1 MRGGSG
7 STALDLRGAGGVT
20 FNGGET
26 SLSAYDYT
34 PPQDGLLYWLDASCP
49 STIHTNAAGTVTNW
63 SSRVADMPAGPFG
76 LAWGAVTY
84 DEAVPKFGGLPAVHF
99 AQHAGLVAQNE
110 TDTWTLFL
118 VACYDGA
125 QTQFAGLFGWYGKDF
140 GFRVV
145 DTTGKSVN
153 IGTGSAW
160 TRVGDYLRVN
170 KVQHTSLTT
179 SNITVPNTAPYVLS
193 CRLAGWQKTVAS
205 RVCRNALNGYLANN
219 RGAVQ
224 WIAEVIAYDRALSDE
239 EIGDVESYLYDKWVA
254 GGGVERNA
262 RVCNGTGGVALQG
275 GAVVNASA
283 PVALNAL
290 SAGSGGGT
298 VNGDVSLDGP
308 LVVEVDANGD
318 VQTVRINGDL
328 TIGASATVIVND
340 YTKTDKRERY
350 TVVSVSGNVTGT
362 FASTN
367 VDKPWHLYRVNGTW
381 YLLGVDGTTL
391 IFR

>member
-1 MRGGSG
+1 
-7 STALDLRGAGGVT
+7 
-20 FNGGET
+20 
-26 SLSAYDYT
+26 
-34 PPQDGLLYWLDASCP
+34 
-49 STIHTNAAGTVTNW
+49 
-63 SSRVADMPAGPFG
+63 MPAGPFG

-118 VACYDGA
+118 VSCYDGA

-239 EIGDVESYLYDKWVA
+239 EISDVESYLYDKWVA

-275 GAVVNASA
+275 GAVISASA

-290 SAGSGGGT
+290 SAELKRLDAAFRDIVAESPGKCLIFADRFPARYFVEEYGLDYFAAFPGCADDTEPSART
-298 VNGDVSLDGP
+298 VAFLIDRVRAEKTPAVLYIEYSDQRMADVICEETGCAKRLFHTCH
-308 LVVEVDANGD
+308 
-318 VQTVRINGDL
+318 TVSAADL
-328 TIGASATVIVND
+328 KAGAS
-340 YTKTDKRERY
+340 
-350 TVVSVSGNVTGT
+350 
-362 FASTN
+362 
-367 VDKPWHLYRVNGTW
+367 
-381 YLLGVDGTTL
+381 YLGLMWANTESIKEALG
-391 IFR
+391 